1 MNKKYMVVSSPK
13 RLVLKISTIILVI
26 REMHTSYL
34 AIITTHKMAALRFD
48 SVGEDVMNAI
58 TKIQLL
64 RLFHGWRSLQNTA
77 VYNINDSKAIQ
88 F

>member
-1 MNKKYMVVSSPK
+1 
-13 RLVLKISTIILVI
+13 
-26 REMHTSYL
+26 
-34 AIITTHKMAALRFD
+34 MAALRFD

-64 RLFHGWRSLQNTA
+64 RLFPGWRSLQNTA

>member
-1 MNKKYMVVSSPK
+1 
-13 RLVLKISTIILVI
+13 
-26 REMHTSYL
+26 
-34 AIITTHKMAALRFD
+34 MAALRFD